1 MKNRLISAVTAAVI
15 SVCSVASAVIPAFA
29 EDNSAKNLLVLGDSI
44 ATGYNVTGNVNLNY
58 GQIVADYYGCTAVNK
73 AENGLTTDGL
83 ITKLTSDSD
92 VKSAASTASVILVSI
107 GGNDLLGATKTAA
120 GELIAKWCANPSDT
134 YFYGKTNLDYMSAL
148 KVIQGVTDEKQQ
160 QSYASDLFAAINS
173 ATSAQVT
180 ASAPKLTQIRSLI
193 SSVNPDAEVVFQT
206 IYNPFAVSESTINLM
221 SLQYSQSY
229 VTAYNQLNSIARIA
243 ISRYNNN
250 ISKLSNVKIADIY
263 DAFTENNTDSQLNND
278 SKGYAHALT
287 GILASGDKRDIHPN
301 QLGHLA
307 IAAKVIQTIGNIKLD
322 DTSLYKTYIALPELQ
337 RDALPLE
344 VRNSIETATTVKKG
358 DINDDRAIDAIDASA
373 ALTYYSAIQGGT
385 TAKNYSDVRKTAADA
400 DNNGAID
407 AGDAS
412 IILTH
417 YASVQTGGKGIL

>member
-1 MKNRLISAVTAAVI
+1 
-15 SVCSVASAVIPAFA
+15 
-29 EDNSAKNLLVLGDSI
+29 
-44 ATGYNVTGNVNLNY
+44 
-58 GQIVADYYGCTAVNK
+58 
-73 AENGLTTDGL
+73 
-83 ITKLTSDSD
+83 
-92 VKSAASTASVILVSI
+92 
-107 GGNDLLGATKTAA
+107 
-120 GELIAKWCANPSDT
+120 
-134 YFYGKTNLDYMSAL
+134 
-148 KVIQGVTDEKQQ
+148 
-160 QSYASDLFAAINS
+160 
-173 ATSAQVT
+173 
-180 ASAPKLTQIRSLI
+180 
-193 SSVNPDAEVVFQT
+193 
-206 IYNPFAVSESTINLM
+206 M

-322 DTSLYKTYIALPELQ
+322 ETSLYKTYIALPELQ